1 MTKEVKVLVGIPGSG
16 KSYWASNEAKS
27 LEEDGYTTVII
38 SRDAVRFSMVKEGE
52 DYFSREKEVFTEFIR
67 QINEAME
74 LGIDYVFVDAT
85 HISPASRRKLLT
97 RLKPDKNTRLS
108 FQEFKTPLEVCIARN
123 AKREGRARVP
133 DSVIHNMSN
142 HFVNVTTDDI
152 PDGCWGFKCIIS
164 EWHVYAEGEDK

>member
-27 LEEDGYTTVII
+27 LEDDGYTTAII

-52 DYFSREKEVFTEFIR
+52 DYFSHEKEVFTEFIR

-97 RLKPDKNTRLS
+97 RLRPDKKTRLS
-108 FQEFKTPLEVCIARN
+108 FQVFKTPLYVCLARN
-123 AKREGRARVP
+123 EKREGRARVP
-133 DSVIHNMSN
+133 DSAICNMSD
-142 HFVNVTTDDI
+142 HFMDI
-152 PDGCWGFKCIIS
+152 KSEDTPFGLWGFGGVIIS
-164 EWHVYAEGEDK
+164 YHRYKGEDK